1 MVSFIS
7 CFAICSVSNPF
18 LWISRS
24 LSLAMLLESLCNFLY
39 SFFIFSSLQT
49 ILLPLREYFLT
60 FASHKQ
66 IIVTLFFI
74 RHLYTFLAD
83 SRVNSQPKKVS
94 IMFLSKEA
102 TNKDQ
107 SLKMQMMLSV
117 KDGKTDSAA
126 TEKIWKSS
134 GFFGNQRTDLT
145 IAKANF
151 PDNTLVYLNNGSISA
166 AKGGQTAI
174 YLDYVILVQI
184 LPVINSPDS
193 LDNYQDE
200 DNEVLLYVPLYNKQN
215 GLYRGLKKISR
226 LHKFERG

>member
-1 MVSFIS
+1 
-7 CFAICSVSNPF
+7 
-18 LWISRS
+18 
-24 LSLAMLLESLCNFLY
+24 MLLESLCNFLY

-94 IMFLSKEA
+94 MMFLSKEA